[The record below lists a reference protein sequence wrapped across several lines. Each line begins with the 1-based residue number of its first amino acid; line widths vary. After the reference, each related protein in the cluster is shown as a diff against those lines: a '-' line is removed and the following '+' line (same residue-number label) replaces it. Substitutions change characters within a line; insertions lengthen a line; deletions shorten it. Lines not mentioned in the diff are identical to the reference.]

1 MPAVS
6 SQKSAAASRIATIL
20 PHVLKVISFRVRSA
34 GCIALALDSNALQH
48 FERALQLNIHKIV
61 K

>member
-1 MPAVS
+1 MPAVRN
-6 SQKSAAASRIATIL
+6 QKSAAASRIATIL
-20 PHVLKVISFRVRSA
+20 PHILKAISFRLRSA
-34 GCIALALDSNALQH
+34 RCIAVALDSNALQH